1 VLDLIRSAAQSGA
14 SSRLSLRTLLEEA
27 GSSAGAVL
35 ETALRLERDERLEPA
50 VIAPVIEAA
59 QAAKRARPR
68 KLARLVELLRAL
80 ESFSPGSKAVVF
92 TRFRATLDAL
102 SAALSEEGVPHSRF
116 HGGMSGPEKDEAVE
130 QLRSEVPVMLATDV
144 GGEGRN
150 LQFANVLVNYDLPWN
165 PMKIEQRIGRLH
177 RIGQTREVRVFSLC
191 ARGSAEERILDV
203 LDRRIQLFELVIG
216 EVDLILGR
224 ALDEKEFDERI
235 FEIYER
241 AQTDEEVAE
250 HFEGLADEL
259 AAARGHYEKV
269 KAFDEALFRR
279 DFEA

>member
-1 VLDLIRSAAQSGA
+1 
-14 SSRLSLRTLLEEA
+14 
-27 GSSAGAVL
+27 VL
-35 ETALRLERDERLEPA
+35 ETALRMDHDDRLEPA
-50 VIAPVIEAA
+50 GMAPVLDAA
-59 QAAKRARPR
+59 RAATRARSR
-68 KLARLVELLRAL
+68 KVAKLLDLVRAL
-80 ESFSPGSKAVVF
+80 DSFSPGSKAVVF
-92 TRFRATLDAL
+92 TRFRATLEAVSSAL
-102 SAALSEEGVPHSRF
+102 SAEGVPHSRF
-116 HGGMSGPEKDEAVE
+116 HGGMSGPEKDQAVE
-130 QLRSEVPVMLATDV
+130 ELRNEVPVMLATDV

-203 LDRRIQLFELVIG
+203 LDKRIG

-224 ALDEKEFDERI
+224 ALDEKEFDQRI
-235 FEIYER
+235 FEIYQRGRTE
-241 AQTDEEVAE
+241 AEVVAG
-250 HFEGLADEL
+250 FDGLADEL
-259 AAARGHYEKV
+259 AAARGQYEKV